1 MNSPIVA
8 QSDQAAGS
16 LHGAT
21 NGGVILPQLAKDQP
35 IAIGQNNLQAE
46 RADNGAAT
54 APDIYIVLIV
64 GAATGVSILLLS
76 ERTKK

>member
-21 NGGVILPQLAKDQP
+21 NGGVILPQLTKDQP

-46 RADNGAAT
+46 RAYNGSAT

-64 GAATGVSILLLS
+64 GAATGVSILFLS
-76 ERTKK
+76 ERIKK

>member
-1 MNSPIVA
+1 M
-8 QSDQAAGS
+8 
-16 LHGAT
+16 HGAT

-54 APDIYIVLIV
+54 APPDIYTVLIV
-64 GAATGVSILLLS
+64 GAATGVSMLLLPK
-76 ERTKK
+76 RTKK